1 MNVFANGFSLEIL
14 WSLLWRR
21 AWIGIALFILLG
33 SLSASLIVFL
43 ANIYASQALVLIEGQ
58 QIPQE
63 YVRSTVTK
71 VVERRLQEIS
81 QDLLSRSKLEELAE
95 NFGLY
100 RDLKKDGASSEIIAN
115 TMRNDIGI
123 RVISGR
129 GHGASG
135 DAVAF
140 GVSYTSP
147 DPQKAMQVANRLA
160 SLYIDANMQR
170 REGDAKSTS
179 DFLAKQVEDTRVK
192 LEEQEAKVT
201 TYKRQHMGELPEQR
215 EANLKMIEA
224 LQNQMQLF
232 SDNIARAQ
240 ERRNMLTQMTA
251 LESELAEVELSG
263 PMLPTKND
271 APMTPAALTPEQQL
285 RILRNQLRQLQVRF
299 SDKHPDVLRLKQII
313 ATMESSQGPVP
324 TLLEDDASVAAAPL
338 RSSRGAVSQTP
349 MKNVSSAKTRV
360 ASMRFESESLENQI
374 QRLNADLLKANGDIA
389 AYQHRV
395 ESTPRVEQELLSISR
410 DYNTTR
416 DLYTSLLKRLD
427 EAKLADKLEQ
437 NQKAEKFRI
446 LEPAL
451 FPDKPTAPDRTR
463 LVIMALLF
471 SVGGAVGGMFLR
483 EILDSSFHEVDDL
496 RRSIKIPVL
505 VTIPRIVT
513 TSDLWRTRFRQGIGA
528 LALSLSVVV
537 IVGVMYRVVH
547 GNEQITRGLFR
558 TGVANQLTDA
568 RN

>member
-1 MNVFANGFSLEIL
+1 MNIFANGFSLDML
-14 WSLLWRR
+14 LSLLRRR
-21 AWIGIALFILLG
+21 AWIGLALFILLG
-33 SLSASLIVFL
+33 SISFSLIAFL
-43 ANIYASQALVLIEGQ
+43 ANVYTSQALVLIEGQ

-95 NFGLY
+95 NFALY
-100 RDLKKDGASSEIIAN
+100 RSLKKEGASSEIIAN
-115 TMRNDIGI
+115 TMRSDIGI

-129 GHGASG
+129 GRGASG

-140 GVSYTSP
+140 GVNYTSP

-179 DFLAKQVEDTRVK
+179 EFLGKQVEDTRVK

-201 TYKRQHMGELPEQR
+201 AYKRQHMGELPEQR
-215 EANLKMIEA
+215 ESNLKMIEA
-224 LQNQMQLF
+224 LQNQMQLL
-232 SDNIARAQ
+232 SDNMARAQ
-240 ERRNMLTQMTA
+240 ERRNMLTQMSA
-251 LESELAEVELSG
+251 LESELAEVELSS
-263 PMLPTKND
+263 LPSKSDSSPSAT
-271 APMTPAALTPEQQL
+271 LTPEQQL
-285 RILRNQLRQLQVRF
+285 RILKNQLRQLLVRF
-299 SDKHPDVLRLKQII
+299 SDKHPDVIRLKQII
-313 ATMESSQGPVP
+313 ATVEAGTGPAP
-324 TLLEDDASVAAAPL
+324 SLFEDEASALAAARAKGASPSFPAKNSTLAKSKVAA
-338 RSSRGAVSQTP
+338 
-349 MKNVSSAKTRV
+349 
-360 ASMRFESESLENQI
+360 MRFEVESIENQI
-374 QRLNADLLKANGDIA
+374 QRLNGDLQKAHNDMVV
-389 AYQHRV
+389 YQQRI

-451 FPDKPTAPDRTR
+451 FPDKPTAPDRIR
-463 LVIMALLF
+463 LVVMALLL
-471 SVGGAVGGMFLR
+471 SVGAAVGGMFLR
-483 EILDSSFHEVDDL
+483 EILDSSFHDADDL
-496 RRSIKIPVL
+496 RREIKVPLL

-537 IVGVMYRVVH
+537 IVGVMYRIVH
-547 GNEQITRGLFR
+547 GNEQITRSLFR
-558 TGVANQLTDA
+558 TGVANQLTDG

>member
-1 MNVFANGFSLEIL
+1 MNIFANGFSLDML
-14 WSLLWRR
+14 LSLLRRR
-21 AWIGIALFILLG
+21 AWIGIALFTLLG
-33 SLSASLIVFL
+33 SIAASLIVFL
-43 ANIYASQALVLIEGQ
+43 ANVYTTQALVLVEGQ
-58 QIPQE
+58 QIPQD

-81 QDLLSRSKLEELAE
+81 QDLLSRSKLQELAE
-95 NFGLY
+95 QFALY
-100 RDLKKDGASSEIIAN
+100 KDLKKDGASSEVIAN
-115 TMRNDIGI
+115 AMRSDIGL
-123 RVISGR
+123 RVINGR
-129 GHGASG
+129 GRGAG

-179 DFLAKQVEDTRVK
+179 DFLAKQVEDTRIK
-192 LEEQEAKVT
+192 LEEHEAKVT
-201 TYKRQHMGELPEQR
+201 VYRRQHMGELPEQR
-215 EANLKMIEA
+215 ESNLKMIET

-251 LESELAEVELSG
+251 LETEFAEVEQSSLMLS
-263 PMLPTKND
+263 TKND
-271 APMTPAALTPEQQL
+271 SQTAPTALTPEQQL
-285 RILRNQLRQLQVRF
+285 RILKNQLHQLLVRF

-313 ATMESSQGPVP
+313 ATVESAQGLAPS
-324 TLLEDDASVAAAPL
+324 LLGDDTSVSATPSRTKDASP
-338 RSSRGAVSQTP
+338 
-349 MKNVSSAKTRV
+349 SASVRNTISTKSRV
-360 ASMRFESESLENQI
+360 ASMKFELDSLENQI
-374 QRLNADLLKANGDIA
+374 QRMNEDIQKANSDIVV
-389 AYQHRV
+389 YQQRV
-395 ESTPRVEQELLSISR
+395 ESTPKVEQELISISR

-437 NQKAEKFRI
+437 NQKAEKFRV

-451 FPDKPTAPDRTR
+451 FPDKPTAPDRIR
-463 LVIMALLF
+463 LVIMALVF

-483 EILDSSFHEVDDL
+483 EILDSSFHDVDDL
-496 RRSIKIPVL
+496 RQAIKIPIL
-505 VTIPRIVT
+505 VTIPCIVT
-513 TSDLWRTRFRQGIGA
+513 TSDLWRTRIRQGIGA

-537 IVGVMYRVVH
+537 IIGVMYRVVH
-547 GNEQITRGLFR
+547 GNEQITRSLFR
-558 TGVANQLTDA
+558 PGVANQLTDG